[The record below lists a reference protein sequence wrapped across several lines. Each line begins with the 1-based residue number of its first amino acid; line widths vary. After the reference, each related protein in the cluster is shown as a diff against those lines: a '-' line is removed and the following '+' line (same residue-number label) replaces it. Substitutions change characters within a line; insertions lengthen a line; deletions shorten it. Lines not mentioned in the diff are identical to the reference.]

1 MIEDIKSDARTR
13 MGKSVEAFQNE
24 LTKLRTG
31 RAHTSLLDHV
41 TLSYYGSD
49 VPLNQVASI
58 SVGDPRTLLV
68 QPWEK
73 KMVPEVEK
81 AIMNS
86 DLGLNP
92 VTAGDVMRVPLPAL
106 TEERRRD
113 MTKVVRNE
121 AENARIAIRNIRRDA
136 NGDFKELEKEKEIT
150 KDEARR
156 AEEDVQKLTD
166 EFVARVDEVLKAKE
180 AELMEV

>member
-1 MIEDIKSDARTR
+1 
-13 MGKSVEAFQNE
+13 
-24 LTKLRTG
+24 
-31 RAHTSLLDHV
+31 
-41 TLSYYGSD
+41 
-49 VPLNQVASI
+49 
-58 SVGDPRTLLV
+58 
-68 QPWEK
+68 
-73 KMVPEVEK
+73 
-81 AIMNS
+81 
-86 DLGLNP
+86 
-92 VTAGDVMRVPLPAL
+92 